1 MLRCCSGACSLE
13 PKPGVLTGAECS
25 LPWSVAVQCL
35 HLTTSF
41 ILETGGICPV
51 LDQYV
56 FVVFLIRHIF
66 LQISLDQESPEW
78 E

>member
-1 MLRCCSGACSLE
+1 MLSCCSGACSLE
-13 PKPGVLTGAECS
+13 PKPGVLTGPECS
-25 LPWSVAVQCL
+25 HPLSVAVQCL

-41 ILETGGICPV
+41 IVETGGICPV

-56 FVVFLIRHIF
+56 FVGFLIWHVF
-66 LQISLDQESPEW
+66 LQISSDQESPEW